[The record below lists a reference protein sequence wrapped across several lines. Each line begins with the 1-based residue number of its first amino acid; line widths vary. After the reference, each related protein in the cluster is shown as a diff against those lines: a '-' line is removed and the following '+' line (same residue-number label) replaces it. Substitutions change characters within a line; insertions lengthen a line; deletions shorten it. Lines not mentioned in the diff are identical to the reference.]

1 MNKINAE
8 TLGKE
13 TFSSLL
19 RKIKPQ
25 MNEEWSYNDR
35 RRGSTF
41 YVKSFITLNEK
52 NTPDLDESLYGVWE
66 TNQYIYDGYT
76 GDFNL
81 DEIYELVKYAPKSSK
96 DEAKSSKDEAKDQL
110 ISLLKNQ
117 VLQLTTWSKIELGDD
132 VISEINRLQQIIEKQ

>member
-1 MNKINAE
+1 MNKINTE

-13 TFSSLL
+13 AFSSLL

-25 MNEEWSYNDR
+25 MNEEWAYNEH

-41 YVKSFITLNEK
+41 YVKSFITLNKEY
-52 NTPDLDESLYGVWE
+52 TPDLDESLYGVWE
-66 TNQYIYDGYT
+66 TNQYIFDYST
-76 GDFNL
+76 EDFDL
-81 DEIYELVKYAPKSSK
+81 DEIEELTKYIP
-96 DEAKSSKDEAKDQL
+96 ELSKDEAKDQL

-117 VLQLTTWSKIELGDD
+117 VIQLTTWSKIELGDD